1 MLKRKQKDGCTI
13 MKYRLSKSLYAM
25 VAVQKAAN
33 AYASL
38 AEFSIQDEEYE
49 IIITI
54 QNINETY
61 KNILADAFLNH
72 VLFESI
78 NSHRERD
85 IDVSNI

>member
-1 MLKRKQKDGCTI
+1 

-78 NSHRERD
+78 NAHRERD
-85 IDVSNI
+85 IGVSNI